1 MAFPSRL
8 CGTGSSPSSAT
19 ATLGEVEGPVTAAG
33 TTATDA
39 FQLTGA
45 QVNIGTAAA
54 STGVKL
60 PPTESGASVTI
71 MNSGA
76 NTVTVY
82 PQTGSTI
89 NGAASVTIA
98 TTKARIFFAT
108 SGTTWFSLLGA

>member
-1 MAFPSRL
+1 MPFPSRL
-8 CGTGSSPSSAT
+8 CGTGSAPSSANAICGESQDSVT
-19 ATLGEVEGPVTAAG
+19 ATG

-39 FQLTGA
+39 FQLSGA
-45 QVNIGTAAA
+45 IVNISTAAA

-60 PPTESGASVTI
+60 PPTEAGASVYI

-82 PQTGSTI
+82 PPTGSTI

-98 TTKARIFFAT
+98 TTKARVFWAT
-108 SGTTWFSLLGA
+108 SGTTWYSLLGA